1 VGLFASGPLVLVVH
15 PSFPANTGRELIEHL
30 KANPGRYSYA
40 GSDQFTYLTMEMI
53 LLATGTKMTHVPYK
67 GVGPSLNDVAGGHI
81 PIMLSS
87 LAPAIPF
94 IQSKRMKAL
103 LVTSATRTPALPDV
117 PTVAE
122 AIIPGYDVSAWYGIF
137 APKGTPRPVVQQLS
151 QMMNKA
157 TEGAEIRKN
166 LANMGTVTVR
176 ADPEDFRNFVRGELE
191 KWRAVVKATNLPTQ

>member
-1 VGLFASGPLVLVVH
+1 MMA
-15 PSFPANTGRELIEHL
+15 
-30 KANPGRYSYA
+30 
-40 GSDQFTYLTMEMI
+40 
-53 LLATGTKMTHVPYK
+53 
-67 GVGPSLNDVAGGHI
+67 
-81 PIMLSS
+81 
-87 LAPAIPF
+87 
-94 IQSKRMKAL
+94 
-103 LVTSATRTPALPDV
+103 SATRTPALPDV